1 MELSFSLNYLMKNSH
16 GKILRTADEAAKI
29 CRAAGFRYIDY
40 TPDFKSDDWAEK
52 ARRDR
57 ELFDSLGI
65 TVEQTHAPFNRYQ
78 THPDDVFPT
87 YFKRVFEASKIL
99 GAKFV
104 VVHAD
109 EYRTK
114 DRFDGKE
121 ILDFTYDYLAPYVEY
136 CAKNGL
142 VVAVE
147 NVFEDDTTR
156 WPKIN
161 GRSRYTSRVEELK
174 DVIERF
180 NTPTV
185 RCCWDYGHAGVAYGK
200 SEMANALTEV
210 AKYVVCTHVHD
221 NYYGNDLHL
230 LPFLGDVDWNKNLA
244 PLKEAGYKGKL
255 SLELVYGEFSDA
267 LAADFMRFAHSAG
280 KELCDIFDKI

>member
-78 THPDDVFPT
+78 SHPDDVFPT
-87 YFKRVFEASKIL
+87 YFKRVFEASKML
-99 GAKFV
+99 GAKYV

-109 EYRTK
+109 EYRTV
-114 DRFDGKE
+114 DRFDEKE
-121 ILDFTYDYLAPYVEY
+121 ILDFTYDYLAPHVDYS
-136 CAKNGL
+136 AKNGL

-147 NVFEDDTTR
+147 NVFEDNTTR
-156 WPKIN
+156 RPKIN
-161 GRSRYTSRVEELK
+161 GKSRYTSRVEELK

-200 SEMANALTEV
+200 SEMVDALTEV

-230 LPFLGDVDWNKNLA
+230 VPFLGDADWNKNLA

-280 KELCDIFDKI
+280 KELCDIFDNT